1 MKKTLLAILW
11 VILVTSQASWY
22 ELNHIDALFAVNATN
37 KIHDIISKRGVET
50 IPSILKQID
59 EFKQENKENQR
70 VQTLLDIIISN
81 INNKDS
87 IAIQEKILQELNKID
102 LPNLEFLYDEN
113 TIEHIPF
120 VLDRLIEQKQVEFY
134 KLLETPL
141 DKVDWNLIKKF
152 SQDDKL
158 NYLYSLVINLNN
170 VKGTDQVRFIIQ
182 MFQDKLVNL
191 QNEMTYSKPYYQ
203 IYKTIQKDTTL
214 NAEEKRI
221 VDKAVKMFE
230 LSWIGLDDEKIATLK
245 TINQKLTKLSYDFGE
260 NLLNEQKNYSYY
272 IDSIKTIEDIPEDI
286 LSIAKEAAKKE
297 WKEWYLF
304 HVNIADYLITYCTDT
319 NVRKEVRN
327 SYKSFASTWKYDNS
341 DYVVQMLKLRQQ
353 MAELLWYNNYWE
365 YSLSDKMAPNPEYV
379 MEQEDKIRDKAV
391 IKADKEIQEIKDFFN
406 IDTVDVWD
414 HGYYTR
420 LLKKDKYDFDSSV
433 LREYF
438 EYNKVIEWLFNTANK
453 LYWLE
458 FVLTDAKMYDK
469 SISVYKVIKDW
480 DIKWYYILDPFY
492 NPDKSSWAWADIVRS
507 RQLVSWKSRLPIVM
521 NVMNISAWE
530 DKTLLDH
537 YEVATIFH
545 EFGHALHALL
555 SVSNY
560 SDLNWFSVEWDFVEL
575 PSQLMEN
582 WAYWEWLKSFSFHHE
597 TWEPISDDLIS
608 KIQNLKTFSTW
619 VMTITQIIYSRLD
632 MWLHTN
638 KINSKQDLEK
648 VVDWIF
654 DNIAYFKTDKSR
666 SLYNSFSHIFNGWYS
681 AGYYSYLWAE
691 IIEADVYAQFA
702 KNGLFDKDTAQ
713 RFYDT
718 ILSQWSIK
726 PAIELFKDF
735 MWRDISL
742 EWFYVKKWY

>member
-1 MKKTLLAILW
+1 MKKTLLAILG
-11 VILVTSQASWY
+11 VILVTSQASGY

-230 LSWIGLDDEKIATLK
+230 LSGIGLDDEKIATLK

-297 WKEWYLF
+297 GKEGYLF

-327 SYKSFASTWKYDNS
+327 SYKSFASTGKYDNS

-353 MAELLWYNNYWE
+353 MAELLGYNNYGE

-438 EYNKVIEWLFNTANK
+438 EYNKVIEGLFNTANK
-453 LYWLE
+453 LYGLE

-469 SISVYKVIKDW
+469 SISVYKVIKDG
-480 DIKWYYILDPFY
+480 DIKGYYILDPFY
-492 NPDKSSWAWADIVRS
+492 NPDKSSGAWADIVRS
-507 RQLVSWKSRLPIVM
+507 RQLVSGKSRLPIVM
-521 NVMNISAWE
+521 NVMNISAGE

-560 SDLNWFSVEWDFVEL
+560 SDLNGFSVEWDFVEL

-582 WAYWEWLKSFSFHHE
+582 WAYGEGLKSFSFHHE
-597 TWEPISDDLIS
+597 TGEPISDDLIS
-608 KIQNLKTFSTW
+608 KIQNLKTFSTG

-632 MWLHTN
+632 MGLHTN

-648 VVDWIF
+648 VVDGIF

-666 SLYNSFSHIFNGWYS
+666 SLYNSFSHIFNGGYS

-718 ILSQWSIK
+718 ILSQGSIK

-735 MWRDISL
+735 MGRDISL
-742 EWFYVKKWY
+742 EGFYVKKGY